1 MKKYFNLH
9 FPGALPARGILVMTL
24 LALLNIA
31 TVYADEVA
39 TPHLTERTKFLH
51 RKASFNNLEFNPV
64 SEGIFAFQ
72 DPDNNLF
79 GFWTIDGKCL
89 FDTRFKM
96 MNERPRFDH
105 GAAVVKDKENA
116 KIVYANG
123 SSRQLPESY
132 KEVSQFHDGVA
143 TVRTGGMGVKNAEC
157 FCINTNGDRIWATLG
172 PGDILEVGYLR
183 NGLRRVKVRTEPSEF
198 RYVTRWGFID
208 DDGKWIIKP
217 TFREVREFNNGYAL
231 VISEDEQLQFIN
243 VKGEVIYQFEKK
255 FSSLYYAQGISDISN
270 GYFMRRMDSNDS
282 RFYDLKG
289 NCVAQYARASG
300 FTDGYAFVQEDPNS
314 TIYVVNTEFKKVRDV
329 LGLNRFSSG
338 QQIGAGNPLFGTAR
352 LGTIDKCL
360 ALTPDGKTIIKTEG
374 RGDRIGDFLP
384 DAYAPA
390 EANTNAPGSKLK
402 FDYPGYINR
411 LGEYEVVFVG
421 NRKKMPGELTADS
434 IPTDTIG
441 EISVKYKVKVVASP
455 ADAGKVSGGGEYSYG
470 ETVKVGA
477 RAAEGW
483 RLTGITSDNRF
494 SSTSKINEFNVWGDM
509 VITVHFVKEDVVTD
523 TPTGIFSG
531 VKSALEVNNTKA
543 TGLTLPIY
551 LETSTSGDIKT
562 PYGDATRGF
571 MALILD
577 PDQPLIFESYSQNDE
592 KKRGTFTLNAFF
604 VPMKVK
610 GQIEENGRKYLV
622 LDGGEMKTNN
632 MKMISSG
639 AQAADVSALEALMV
653 NLMLM
658 FDGADASIPGGS
670 YRIEMNDI
678 DPKTGAFTFGMMQRF
693 HPQYG
698 WISAGSD
705 AFKNIGR
712 GFFITK
718 VDKGFP
724 ADYFNG
730 IRMNPAQKRDDIL
743 WSPTP
748 GFFEGNKS
756 YAEEFA
762 TELGQKYR
770 NLQSEHEMLKDVDM
784 KAINDAFDMVL
795 KPK

>member
-1 MKKYFNLH
+1 MKKSFN
-9 FPGALPARGILVMTL
+9 FPDAPPARGLLTVML
-24 LALLNIA
+24 LAIICA
-31 TVYADEVA
+31 VTVNADEVA
-39 TPHLTERTKFLH
+39 APHLTEHTKFLH
-51 RKASFNNLEFNPV
+51 RKASFNNLEFYPV
-64 SEGIFAFQ
+64 SEGIFAYK
-72 DPDNNLF
+72 DPDNNLV

-96 MNERPRFDH
+96 MRERPLFDH

-123 SSRQLPESY
+123 ASRQLPESY

-143 TVRTGGMGVKNAEC
+143 TVSTGGMGVKKPEC
-157 FCINTNGDRIWATLG
+157 FCINTNGDRIWPTLG

-183 NGLRRVKVRTEPSEF
+183 DGLRRVKVRTEPSEF

-243 VKGEVIYQFEKK
+243 VKGEVVYQFEEK
-255 FSSLYYAQGISDISN
+255 FGRLHYARGISDISD
-270 GYFMRRMDSNDS
+270 GYFMREMNSTDS

-289 NCVAQYARASG
+289 NCVAKYARASG
-300 FTDGYAFVQEDPNS
+300 FTDGYAFVQEDPDS
-314 TIYVVNTEFKKVRDV
+314 VICVVNTKFKKVRSV
-329 LGLNRFSSG
+329 LGLNRFSAR
-338 QQIGAGNPLFGTAR
+338 QQIGAGNPVFGAAR

-374 RGDRIGDFLP
+374 RDDRIGDFLP

-390 EANTNAPGSKLK
+390 EANTNAPGSNQKY
-402 FDYPGYINR
+402 DYVGYINR
-411 LGEYEVVFVG
+411 LGEFEVVFVG
-421 NRKKMPGELTADS
+421 NRNKMPGELPADS

-455 ADAGKVSGGGEYSYG
+455 SDAGKVSGGGEYSYG
-470 ETVKVGA
+470 DIVKVGA
-477 RAAEGW
+477 RAEKGW
-483 RLTGITSDNRF
+483 RFTGITSDNRF
-494 SSTSKINEFNVWGDM
+494 SSTSKINEFNVRGDM

-523 TPTGIFSG
+523 TPTGVFSG
-531 VKSALEVNNTKA
+531 VKSALEVNDTKA

-571 MALILD
+571 MALMLD
-577 PDQPLIFESYSQNDE
+577 PDQTLIFESYSKNNE

-604 VPMKVK
+604 VPMKVI
-610 GQIEENGRKYLV
+610 GEIEENGRKYLA
-622 LDGGEMKTNN
+622 LDGGVMKTNN
-632 MKMISSG
+632 MRMISSG
-639 AQAADVSALEALMV
+639 AQAADVSALESLMV

-658 FDGADASIPGGS
+658 FDGADASISGGS

-693 HPQYG
+693 HPEYG

-705 AFKNIGR
+705 AFKKIGR

-730 IRMNPAQKRDDIL
+730 IRMTPAQKRDDIL

-756 YAEEFA
+756 NAEEFA
-762 TELGQKYR
+762 TDLGKRYR
-770 NLQSEHEMLKDVDM
+770 DFQSEYEILQDVDLST
-784 KAINDAFDMVL
+784 INSLLDTVL